1 MSWKSPV
8 DERESEWGKY
18 PLCLSPFIGG
28 ALITVQVK
36 LNMSE
41 ISRAAGVVVVVLGGG
56 GGWGG
61 DRQSRGGR
69 AGEEPLSPN
78 VLFPASYLW
87 REDKE
92 LDK

>member
-1 MSWKSPV
+1 M
-8 DERESEWGKY
+8 
-18 PLCLSPFIGG
+18 
-28 ALITVQVK
+28 LITVQVK
-36 LNMSE
+36 LNMRE
-41 ISRAAGVVVVVLGGG
+41 ISRAAGVGVGG
-56 GGWGG
+56 
-61 DRQSRGGR
+61 RQSRGGR

>member
-1 MSWKSPV
+1 M
-8 DERESEWGKY
+8 
-18 PLCLSPFIGG
+18 CLSPFIGG

-41 ISRAAGVVVVVLGGG
+41 ISRAAVVGVEGGG
-56 GGWGG
+56 
-61 DRQSRGGR
+61 RQSRGGR

>member
-1 MSWKSPV
+1 MS
-8 DERESEWGKY
+8 EENI
-18 PLCLSPFIGG
+18 LCVFLPFIGG

-41 ISRAAGVVVVVLGGG
+41 ISRAAGVGRGEVEGG
-56 GGWGG
+56 
-61 DRQSRGGR
+61 QSRGGR

-92 LDK
+92 LHK

>member
-1 MSWKSPV
+1 MS
-8 DERESEWGKY
+8 EENI
-18 PLCLSPFIGG
+18 LCVFSPFIGG

-41 ISRAAGVVVVVLGGG
+41 ISRAAGVDGKWWWW
-56 GGWGG
+56 WGG
-61 DRQSRGGR
+61 RQSRGGWG
-69 AGEEPLSPN
+69 GEEPLSPN

>member
-1 MSWKSPV
+1 M
-8 DERESEWGKY
+8 
-18 PLCLSPFIGG
+18 CLPPFIGG

-36 LNMSE
+36 LNMRE
-41 ISRAAGVVVVVLGGG
+41 ISRAAGVGGG
-56 GGWGG
+56 GG
-61 DRQSRGGR
+61 RQSRGGR
-69 AGEEPLSPN
+69 AWEEPLSPN